1 MSGPVI
7 LLKAIDYSG
16 SGSWL
21 DQSGGGKNATLDTGS
36 IAKNVAGNGIVLN
49 GSTNWTFPNVALGNA
64 WTANVWYKNN
74 GINNFESSAILT
86 QMGNDTGPWSLSIGI
101 NNPFGYNDPFGIRF
115 INTTTGWVAGNDITS
130 YLNNNTWFN
139 IQGTWDGT
147 NLKTYVNGVLLG
159 SSTPGGYSSD
169 NGAIYRIGRRWDP
182 LSTDYMTGEIGEV
195 KIYNYARNQTQV
207 TADYNS
213 SYNTFLA
220 PVILLKAVDYSGAGA
235 WLDQSPEGNDAT
247 LETGT
252 IAKNAQGNGIVLDG
266 STSWTFPDVNVG
278 NAFSVNVWYKN
289 VGGIPTGT
297 YIDYAILTQ
306 IYAVSDYVNIF
317 IGSLTY
323 NRSTMA
329 VGSYYSNVITNS
341 IRSYITVGEWVNIQ
355 GTWDGTTM
363 KTYIN
368 SCLISS
374 TALGITAASSGLAYR
389 IGRGWNPEN
398 TTYLT
403 GEIGEVRIYNYART
417 ELQVSTDY
425 EESVGTFLWQ
435 PTDLTGLHLWMDGN
449 DDTTMTFSG
458 STVTQ
463 WNDKSGS
470 GRNTT
475 GITGTPT
482 FTDGEG
488 VVFDG
493 SSRFNLPNGALPY
506 GDSSYSIYAVVK
518 YNTFSSSPFIKGG
531 QETEN
536 MSLGIQ
542 TDTTTGD
549 VRTFWWTNDISATV
563 SITQGDPFLSGS
575 LYQSGAQRTLF
586 IFGSAAGSDTPGTRS
601 QPNTGNILGTTMTG
615 SISEIVVY
623 NVNHNT
629 QQRQTVE
636 GYLAWKWNL
645 QSQLPV
651 NHPYYGAPPNPPAP
665 SALTIPR
672 IYIRPATYPSSAQI
686 WWQQPVSTGGSAL
699 STYMLSCLDQTFT
712 TMNFPYPATQGLI
725 PALNQLSSYTF
736 QLVATNMN
744 GDTSPIATYR
754 TIRPD
759 NRPLRPTAAEATAMT
774 EAGTTTVSWTPA
786 TNSSLLGYA
795 IVLTPVTSGDTVSLS
810 AVAEATSVNV
820 IGLTTT
826 SAYNCSIWAVND
838 AGWSQPPA
846 TTAEI
851 PTPSG

>member
-16 SGSWL
+16 
-21 DQSGGGKNATLDTGS
+21 T
-36 IAKNVAGNGIVLN
+36 
-49 GSTNWTFPNVALGNA
+49 
-64 WTANVWYKNN
+64 
-74 GINNFESSAILT
+74 
-86 QMGNDTGPWSLSIGI
+86 
-101 NNPFGYNDPFGIRF
+101 
-115 INTTTGWVAGNDITS
+115 
-130 YLNNNTWFN
+130 
-139 IQGTWDGT
+139 
-147 NLKTYVNGVLLG
+147 
-159 SSTPGGYSSD
+159 
-169 NGAIYRIGRRWDP
+169 
-182 LSTDYMTGEIGEV
+182 
-195 KIYNYARNQTQV
+195 
-207 TADYNS
+207 
-213 SYNTFLA
+213 
-220 PVILLKAVDYSGAGA
+220 GA

-297 YIDYAILTQ
+297 YQEYAVLTQ
-306 IYAVSDYVNIF
+306 IYGLPDNVNIF

-323 NRSTMA
+323 ERSTMA
-329 VGSYYSNVITNS
+329 VGSYYGNVITNS

-374 TALGITAASSGLAYR
+374 TALGITAASSGNAYR
-389 IGRGWNPEN
+389 IGRGWNVAN
-398 TTYLT
+398 TNYLT

-435 PTDLTGLHLWMDGN
+435 PTDLSGLHLWMDGN

-493 SSRFNLPNGALPY
+493 SSYFALPDGALPY
-506 GDSSYSIYAVVK
+506 GDSSYSIYCVVK
-518 YNTFSSSPFIKGG
+518 KSISEPSGIISGGNTSPYQFLGCYIGG
-531 QETEN
+531 VD
-536 MSLGIQ
+536 MKIYGL
-542 TDTTTGD
+542 
-549 VRTFWWTNDISATV
+549 WWTNDIGS
-563 SITQGDPFLSGS
+563 SGS
-575 LYQSGAQRTLF
+575 YTLDQLFIHEHLYQSGGQRSLF
-586 IFGSAAGSDTPGTRS
+586 ITGATSGSDTPGARN
-601 QPNTGNILGTTMTG
+601 QPNTGNILGSSGDNMTG
-615 SISEIVVY
+615 TISEIVVY
-623 NVNHNT
+623 NVKHTT

-636 GYLAWKWNL
+636 GYLAWKWDL
-645 QSQLPV
+645 QSQLPGG
-651 NHPYYGAPPNPPAP
+651 HPYYGAPPSPPSP

-672 IYIRPATYPSSAQI
+672 IYIRPATYPTSAQI
-686 WWQQPVSTGGSAL
+686 WWQEPVSSGGSAL

-712 TMNFPYPATQGLI
+712 TMNFAYPATQGLI

-744 GDTSPIATYR
+744 GSTSPIATYR

-759 NRPLRPTAAEATAMT
+759 NRPLKPTAAEATAMT

-810 AVAEATSVNV
+810 ATAIATSVNV
-820 IGLTTT
+820 TGLTTT
-826 SAYNCSIWAVND
+826 SAYNCTVWAVND

-851 PTPSG
+851 PIPSG